1 MKAIVYRKHGSPDVL
16 KLEEIEKPAP
26 GDDEVLIRVRAA
38 SVNPL
43 DFHLMRGGPF
53 LVRLLLTRIG
63 KIARPGVDVAGL
75 VEAVGKNV
83 TGFQPGDPVFG
94 GCSGA
99 FAEYAC
105 TSQSAVVSKPQNITF
120 EQAASVAVAAY
131 TALQGFRDQGHLQ
144 PGQNVLI
151 NGAGGGVGTF
161 AVQIAKW
168 FGAHVTGV
176 CSSRNVDMVRS
187 IGADQ
192 VIDYTREDFTRSG
205 PRYDIFFD
213 CVGNRSLSDCRRV
226 LNPTG
231 KYLTV
236 AGPQHRRWGGFMAR
250 FIGMLALAPFVSQK
264 LTMVLAKRSKE
275 DLTILRDLMASG
287 KVTPVIDRTYRLNE
301 VPQAVEYL
309 EEGHARGKV
318 IITVAPGSPAPGSPA
333 PGSRASHSPASG
345 TPAPGS
351 PAPGPTLLDSLG
363 KIGYAYPKQIRRD
376 SEPGR

>member
-16 KLEEIEKPAP
+16 KLEEIEKPWP

-53 LVRLLLTRIG
+53 LVRLLFTRIG
-63 KIARPGVDVAGL
+63 KIARPGVDVAGV

-83 TGFQPGDPVFG
+83 TGFKPGAEVFG
-94 GCSGA
+94 GCRGA
-99 FAEYAC
+99 FAEYVC
-105 TSQSAVVSKPQNITF
+105 TSPSALVTKPENITF

-131 TALQGFRDQGHLQ
+131 TALQGFRDQGTIQ
-144 PGQNVLI
+144 PGQKVMI

-176 CSSRNVDMVRS
+176 CSSRNVEMVRS
-187 IGADQ
+187 IGADR
-192 VIDYTREDFTRSG
+192 VIDYTREDLTAG
-205 PRYDIFFD
+205 GQRYDIFFD
-213 CVGNRSLSDCRRV
+213 CVGNRSLSDCRRI
-226 LNPTG
+226 LSPKG

-236 AGPQHRRWGGFMAR
+236 AGPQHGRWGDFLAR
-250 FIGMLALAPFVSQK
+250 LIGMRALSPFVSQK
-264 LTMVLAKRSKE
+264 LTMVLAKKSKE

-287 KVTPVIDRTYRLNE
+287 KVTPVIDRTYSLNE
-301 VPQAVEYL
+301 VPQAIEYL

-318 IITVAPGSPAPGSPA
+318 IITVPPLSP
-333 PGSRASHSPASG
+333 
-345 TPAPGS
+345 
-351 PAPGPTLLDSLG
+351 
-363 KIGYAYPKQIRRD
+363 
-376 SEPGR
+376 